1 MEYLKELLGFVVLS
15 GPLLFLFI
23 FLVVS
28 VVVVILVSR
37 AGRRRGKR
45 WGRWAAV
52 ALLLFAFW
60 DLPPTLGIFWYQCA
74 NHAGFTQY
82 QTLEDWKRENP
93 GVAKTLTPY
102 TDIRSTRVGFADRYQ
117 LNQRFAWE
125 VERTQLPLRLE
136 RREERIVD
144 TLTGKVLAQYVDF
157 GTRRKKINWWNPRDY
172 KFWLNYRSCE
182 SGDGRRTK
190 PNEFEFNKFM
200 YLLQHQR
207 EYKK

>member
-1 MEYLKELLGFVVLS
+1 MKMLEDLQGFMVLS
-15 GPLLFLFI
+15 GPLFPLLLFFVLSVI
-23 FLVVS
+23 IVVFAM
-28 VVVVILVSR
+28 R

-52 ALLLFAFW
+52 TLLLFAFW
-60 DLPPTLGIFWYQCA
+60 DLPPTLGVFWYQCS

-144 TLTGKVLAQYVDF
+144 TATGKVLARYVDF
-157 GTRRKKINWWNPRDY
+157 GTRRQKINWWNPRDY
-172 KFWLNYRSCE
+172 KFWLNYGSCE
-182 SGDGRRTK
+182 TAELPSQIM
-190 PNEFEFNKFM
+190 FNGAYQSVK
-200 YLLQHQR
+200 LLGSNKNGI
-207 EYKK
+207 E

>member
-15 GPLLFLFI
+15 GPLFFLFI

-144 TLTGKVLAQYVDF
+144 TPTGKVLAQYVDF
-157 GTRRKKINWWNPRDY
+157 GTRLQKINWWNPRDY
-172 KFWLNYRSCE
+172 KFWLNYGSCE
-182 SGDGRRTK
+182 TAELPSQIM
-190 PNEFEFNKFM
+190 FNGAYQSVK
-200 YLLQHQR
+200 LLGSNKNGI
-207 EYKK
+207 E